1 MDAPGKENQ
10 LDIFVGKQGKRF
22 SWGFATIPNGDEIG
36 DSTDSKLAL
45 AVAQGEEIGGVAGDV
60 AIQVSG
66 SELKP
71 FASET

>member
-1 MDAPGKENQ
+1 MDAAGKENQ
-10 LDIFVGKQGKRF
+10 LDILRGKRGKRF
-22 SWGFATIPNGDEIG
+22 SWGFAKIANGDEIG

-66 SELKP
+66 SELER